1 MSNGGRRH
9 VSHSRYTNRPQTLHT
24 RLWRGP
30 IGPAKH
36 AFAAREA
43 VKCCWWAQAPSGCN
57 GALVQGRNQFFDA
70 STINEWNGSNEWE
83 GVIDLDRAINSFACV
98 SDGNTCS
105 CPDRAWA
112 CQVRYVIDRDVCKPT
127 SDSNT

>member
-36 AFAAREA
+36 ACAAREA

-70 STINEWNGSNEWE
+70 
-83 GVIDLDRAINSFACV
+83 
-98 SDGNTCS
+98 
-105 CPDRAWA
+105 WA